1 MDKIVQ
7 KKSRHNKLSL
17 NLKKRKR
24 FKNILRFTTAR
35 CFSQLRKEVATRS
48 RSTRMLY
55 QQCWTKMFL
64 IFRRAKPILPNFQT
78 HTKRWSCSP
87 EKRAGDTVDF
97 YYLEN
102 WEGLASFKR
111 ITPQVWICARSITL
125 VFILHGIFSKISG
138 KKDISQNQSM
148 ISSRRKS
155 NRRQKKSNTSL
166 LKLKDTQAETEHY
179 YSSHEVWKPPQV

>member
-17 NLKKRKR
+17 NLNKKKR

-64 IFRRAKPILPNFQT
+64 IFSRAKPILPNFQT
-78 HTKRWSCSP
+78 HTKRRSCSP
-87 EKRAGDTVDF
+87 ENRAGDTVDF

-102 WEGLASFKR
+102 WEGLDSFRR
-111 ITPQVWICARSITL
+111 IRSQVWICAWSITFLFFMVFLAKSL
-125 VFILHGIFSKISG
+125 V
-138 KKDISQNQSM
+138 KKTSHRTKAWSVLEGSQTED
-148 ISSRRKS
+148 RRK
-155 NRRQKKSNTSL
+155 
-166 LKLKDTQAETEHY
+166 
-179 YSSHEVWKPPQV
+179 VIPPSWN